1 MKNLAFIFLFVAT
14 QYACASDVI
23 SEAKDVVTFHE
34 HFAMANNLDGVMT
47 VAADDIVVMAY
58 GVPLIEGKEA
68 WRNFYGGLLSSG
80 RQVFGHDYTGEEA
93 IGDNVVVLHG
103 VSRGTFTTNEGDVSG
118 FSNNFIHVLRRG
130 KDGQFKIWR
139 ASFAPDEPAPLV
151 GPLEEIPT
159 N

>member
-1 MKNLAFIFLFVAT
+1 MKNLAFIFLCVAT
-14 QYACASDVI
+14 QCACASDVI
-23 SEAKDVVTFHE
+23 SEAKDVVTSHE
-34 HFAMANNLDGVMT
+34 HFAVANNLDGVMT

-68 WRNFYGGLLSSG
+68 WRKFYGELLSSG

-93 IGDNVVVLHG
+93 IGGDVVVLHG

-130 KDGQFKIWR
+130 ADGKFRIWR

-151 GPLEEIPT
+151 GPVEESPT

>member
-1 MKNLAFIFLFVAT
+1 
-14 QYACASDVI
+14 
-23 SEAKDVVTFHE
+23 
-34 HFAMANNLDGVMT
+34 
-47 VAADDIVVMAY
+47 MAY

-80 RQVFGHDYTGEEA
+80 RLVFGHDYTGEEA
-93 IGDNVVVLHG
+93 IGDDVVVLHG

-130 KDGQFKIWR
+130 KDGKFKIWR

-151 GPLEEIPT
+151 GPVEEFPT